1 MKAWWARLQANER
14 RIMIAGAVVLALVVP
29 YFGVWLP
36 LQDDIAA
43 LEEQV
48 REQQAVKRWMQ
59 QAAAEVKQL
68 SASGSAPAERP
79 RDGRSLLA
87 VVDQTA
93 KRSGL
98 GPGLRRLEPEG
109 RAAVRVWLEQVAFD
123 DMAAWLT
130 GLEQQNGLVVDTI
143 TIDRQDLP
151 GQVNARIT
159 LAAPG
164 V

>member
-1 MKAWWARLQANER
+1 MKEWWSGLQASER
-14 RIMIAGAVVLALVVP
+14 RIMIMGGVILLLVLP

-36 LQDDIAA
+36 LQDSISS
-43 LEEQV
+43 LQQEV
-48 REQQAVKRWMQ
+48 REEQAVKRWMQ

-68 SASGSAPAERP
+68 KASGGGSAVRP

-93 KRSGL
+93 KRTGL

-109 RAAVRVWLEQVAFD
+109 QAAVRVWLAQVSFD
-123 DMAAWLT
+123 AMVGWLA

-143 TIDRQDLP
+143 TIDRKDIP
-151 GQVNARIT
+151 GRVDARMT
-159 LAAPG
+159 LEAPG
-164 V
+164 P

>member
-1 MKAWWARLQANER
+1 MKAWWSGLQVNER
-14 RIMIAGAVVLALVVP
+14 RMLIAGAVVLLLVLP

-68 SASGSAPAERP
+68 SAGSGSVVRP

-98 GPGLRRLEPEG
+98 GPGLKRLEPEG
-109 RAAVRVWLEQVAFD
+109 QAAVRVWLEQVAFD
-123 DMAAWLT
+123 DMVAWLT
-130 GLEQQNGLVVDTI
+130 GLEQQNGLVVATI

-159 LAAPG
+159 LEAPG
-164 V
+164 L

>member
-1 MKAWWARLQANER
+1 MKEWWSGLQTSER
-14 RIMIAGAVVLALVVP
+14 RILIIGGVFLLLVLP

-36 LQDDIAA
+36 LQDSVST
-43 LEEQV
+43 LQKEVQ
-48 REQQAVKRWMQ
+48 EQQAVKRWMQ

-68 SASGSAPAERP
+68 KASGGGSAVHP

-93 KRSGL
+93 KRTGL

-109 RAAVRVWLEQVAFD
+109 QAAVRVWLEQVSFD
-123 DMAAWLT
+123 AMVGWLA

-143 TIDRQDLP
+143 TIDRKDIP
-151 GQVNARIT
+151 GRVDARMT
-159 LAAPG
+159 LEAPG
-164 V
+164 P